1 MHRGMTKTIAKRIS
15 AGLVGL
21 AALAGCAGA
30 QSAEDYRASLQT
42 VTAEVIGVAD
52 TASITVSGEA
62 RVGAKW
68 TWKASAGGK
77 SWACDADDQMRLP
90 SCNQET

>member
-1 MHRGMTKTIAKRIS
+1 MLGSMSRMKTKRVAAS
-15 AGLVGL
+15 LLGL

-30 QSAEDYRASLQT
+30 QSADDYRAALQG
-42 VTAEVIGVAD
+42 VSAEALGLSD
-52 TASITVSGEA
+52 KASITVSEEA

-77 SWACDADDQMRLP
+77 IWTCDADDQMRLP
-90 SCNQET
+90 SCVQAS